1 MASNKQIEANRAKRK
16 EEHRA
21 HILCNADLRNPNYA
35 LHGFVLS
42 LQMRS
47 KFLTIADGV

>member
-1 MASNKQIEANRAKRK
+1 MLGWVLLVGRGPKFF
-16 EEHRA
+16 
-21 HILCNADLRNPNYA
+21 LTRNPNYA

-47 KFLTIADGV
+47 KSEYRRWGLA